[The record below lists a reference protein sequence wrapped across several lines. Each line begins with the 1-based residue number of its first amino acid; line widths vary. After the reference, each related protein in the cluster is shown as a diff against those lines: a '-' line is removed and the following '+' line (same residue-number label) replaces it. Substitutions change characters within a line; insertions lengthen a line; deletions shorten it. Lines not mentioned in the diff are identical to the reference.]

1 MEDKYKIIKYLIK
14 NFVIFLTIKCFEK
27 SFFLFYILYIQFFF
41 FKEYLVKKISSASIN
56 AAIFGVPKIFVPMLF
71 QSRLSQRIFSI
82 FFHNTFY

>member
-27 SFFLFYILYIQFFF
+27 SIFFILHPVHTILF

-71 QSRLSQRIFSI
+71 QSR
-82 FFHNTFY
+82 